1 MGVLGDSGIAHLVHV
16 CASVMRKRLCQQ
28 AGTEALGS
36 ELLLFHQEKYSA
48 SHLLWLLTGE
58 LEVRA
63 VKSDWGHHLLR
74 FGLLWRHPEE
84 RSCHCGYAGW
94 EESPAWCLMSCLR
107 NACHPACVCP
117 SRPLGLPTDGVPPSW
132 PLSAVPTL
140 QWKCPFWASQRKILA
155 VPP

>member
-63 VKSDWGHHLLR
+63 VKSD
-74 FGLLWRHPEE
+74 
-84 RSCHCGYAGW
+84 
-94 EESPAWCLMSCLR
+94 
-107 NACHPACVCP
+107 
-117 SRPLGLPTDGVPPSW
+117 
-132 PLSAVPTL
+132 
-140 QWKCPFWASQRKILA
+140 
-155 VPP
+155 